1 MPNWCH
7 NRVTFH
13 SDNPETLKS
22 LRQVFDSDHPFST
35 LIPEPDWPNTP
46 NEQGV
51 YPGPRYRKFGPRQFP
66 DGSFDQRWYDWR
78 CANWGVKWDIQCP
91 ECTQDDD
98 DLLEYEFETPWGP
111 PHQICNHLKAEFPD
125 LGITWF
131 YDEPGCQCAGYL

>member
-13 SDNPETLKS
+13 SENPETINR

-51 YPGPRYRKFGPRQFP
+51 YPGPRYRKCGPRQFP
-66 DGSFDQRWYDWR
+66 DGSFDQRWYGWR

-91 ECTQDDD
+91 ECTQDFD
-98 DLLEYEFETPWGP
+98 DLLEYEFDTPWGP
-111 PHQICNHLKAEFPD
+111 PEEIKHHLNAEFHD
-125 LGITWF
+125 LDITWF
-131 YDEPGCQCAGYL
+131 YDEPGCQVAGYL